1 MLRRANELKA
11 KEFWAARSLNVIERS
26 PQSENANAY
35 LLRELLKLSQGT
47 KQEAEHDLDVTR
59 TLKGDQGM
67 KTRKNYS
74 LAAISIAIVAIS
86 ILFAPATTVKAFT
99 GPAVLDDWGNRFTS
113 LGASVPENA
122 LRTQVRT
129 TIAQMAMFDAV
140 NAVLDGP
147 YRPFATK
154 PLSVPGASPEAA
166 AIRAAFIVALNE
178 FPTKTATIDDAYNM
192 SIAAVPAS
200 SEAIA
205 DGIMVGEA
213 AANAVLAAR
222 VGDHR
227 NEPELEG
234 YRPGGGPGVW
244 IPTPTAFANPQTP
257 FLQFVTPF
265 GYDEPT
271 RFRPDTPPALE
282 SRTYRADYI
291 EIKDLGRATETSR
304 TAEQSA
310 TALFWSPSASALWS
324 ANVRSLASSMDLLT
338 AARFEAIGI
347 AAATNALIA
356 CWDAKYT
363 YMFWRPVTAIHA
375 GDTDGNPKTVL
386 DPAWTPFIVT
396 PSHPEYPSAHTTVG
410 ASVLRFYAAWFGT
423 DQFPLAFKGNGGEVR
438 SYTSIDEVLAEER
451 NARVWGGM
459 HWRNSTEVGT
469 ALGSKV
475 GKYTTKHLLKPLE

>member
-178 FPTKTATIDDAYNM
+178 FPTKTATIDDAYNT
-192 SIAAVPAS
+192 SISGVSASPQAIAA
-200 SEAIA
+200 
-205 DGIMVGEA
+205 GIGVGDA
-213 AANAVLAAR
+213 AANAVLLAR

-227 NEPELEG
+227 NDPELEG
-234 YRPGGGPGVW
+234 YTPRGGPGVW
-244 IPTPTAFANPQTP
+244 IPTPPAFGDPLNP

-265 GYDEPT
+265 GYDDPA
-271 RFRPDTPPALE
+271 RFHPKPPPALD
-282 SRTYRADYI
+282 SRTYRDDYN
-291 EIKDLGRATETSR
+291 ETR
-304 TAEQSA
+304 EYGSA
-310 TALFWSPSASALWS
+310 T
-324 ANVRSLASSMDLLT
+324 
-338 AARFEAIGI
+338 
-347 AAATNALIA
+347 
-356 CWDAKYT
+356 
-363 YMFWRPVTAIHA
+363 
-375 GDTDGNPKTVL
+375 
-386 DPAWTPFIVT
+386 
-396 PSHPEYPSAHTTVG
+396 
-410 ASVLRFYAAWFGT
+410 
-423 DQFPLAFKGNGGEVR
+423 
-438 SYTSIDEVLAEER
+438 
-451 NARVWGGM
+451 
-459 HWRNSTEVGT
+459 ST
-469 ALGSKV
+469 
-475 GKYTTKHLLKPLE
+475 

>member
-1 MLRRANELKA
+1 VKLRL
-11 KEFWAARSLNVIERS
+11 
-26 PQSENANAY
+26 
-35 LLRELLKLSQGT
+35 
-47 KQEAEHDLDVTR
+47 
-59 TLKGDQGM
+59 
-67 KTRKNYS
+67 YS
-74 LAAISIAIVAIS
+74 FPAIAIAA
-86 ILFAPATTVKAFT
+86 ILFAMTSGPNGQLSDQAPITPVSALS

-147 YRPFATK
+147 YRPFASK
-154 PLSVPGASPEAA
+154 PASAPGASPEAA
-166 AIRAAFIVALNE
+166 AIRAAYIVALNE
-178 FPTKTATIDDAYNM
+178 FPTKTATINSAYDT
-192 SIAAVPAS
+192 SIAGVPAS
-200 SEAIA
+200 PEAIA
-205 DGIMVGEA
+205 DGIVVGDA

-227 NEPELEG
+227 NDPELEG
-234 YRPGGGPGVW
+234 YTPGSGPGVW
-244 IPTPTAFANPQTP
+244 IPTPPAFANPQTP

-265 GYDEPT
+265 GYDDPT
-271 RFRPDTPPALE
+271 RFRPHAPPALD
-282 SRTYRADYI
+282 SRTYTIDYN
-291 EIKDLGRATETSR
+291 EVKDLGRATETGR

-324 ANVRSLASSMDLLT
+324 ANVRSMASSMDLLT

-347 AAATNALIA
+347 AAVTNALIA

-363 YMFWRPVTAIHA
+363 YMFWRPVTAIRA
-375 GDTDGNPKTVL
+375 GDTDGNSETEP

-396 PSHPEYPSAHTTVG
+396 PSHPEYPAAHSTVG
-410 ASVLRFYAAWFGT
+410 ASVLGFYTVWFGT
-423 DQFPLAFKGNGGEVR
+423 DQFPLAFKGNGGAVR
-438 SYTSIDEVLAEER
+438 NYTSVNEIHAEEG

-469 ALGSKV
+469 AVGSKV
-475 GKYTTKHLLKPLE
+475 GKFTATHLLKLLD